1 MENFIFS
8 INATL
13 PIFLTMI
20 LGLVFRKTGVF
31 DDAFTNRMNSF
42 VFKFALP
49 ALLFEDLWEENFY
62 QAWDGGFVLFC
73 FCATL
78 GCILVS
84 TALSSFL
91 KDKSDRGEFIQGSY
105 RSSAAI
111 LGIAFI
117 VNIYGQSGMAPL
129 MIIGT
134 VPLYNICA
142 VAALTLTSPALT
154 SGENGSVTLQSKA
167 NAISTRDRLL
177 RTAKGII
184 TNPIILGIAA
194 GFAWSL
200 LKLPHPTILQK
211 TVHNVGVLATPLGLM
226 AMGASFDI
234 KKAFY
239 KMKPALVCTF
249 LKLLGY
255 SGVLMPVAIALGYRS
270 EALVAILVMLG
281 SATTVS
287 SYTMAKSMGHEGTLS
302 ASVVMLTTL
311 LSAFTL
317 TGWLFV
323 LKTLSL
329 I

>member
-31 DDAFTNRMNSF
+31 DDAFTNKMNSF

-84 TALSSFL
+84 MALSSFL
-91 KDKSDRGEFIQGSY
+91 KEKTDRGEFIQASY

-142 VAALTLTSPALT
+142 VAALTLTSP
-154 SGENGSVTLQSKA
+154 TLASPTLA
-167 NAISTRDRLL
+167 SASTVSTRDRLL

-194 GFAWSL
+194 GFVWSL

-211 TVHNVGVLATPLGLM
+211 TVHNLGVLATPLGLM

-239 KMKPALVCTF
+239 KLKPALVCTF

-255 SGVLMPVAIALGYRS
+255 SGVLMPVAIALGYRN

-317 TGWLFV
+317 TGWLFL
-323 LKTLSL
+323 LKTLHL